1 MNLPRPYIW
10 KIFYLANILQK
21 LILSLTTD
29 GVTQQTP
36 IQAPNNCN
44 GTQTQPSV
52 ADGTS
57 SMPPYSA
64 QDHTSDSMVEDG
76 IFFITFYL
84 FLVFICHNI
93 SFNIYVAML
102 NRL

>member
-1 MNLPRPYIW
+1 MNLPHHILGRFF
-10 KIFYLANILQK
+10 IFANILQK

-36 IQAPNNCN
+36 IQAPNNCI

>member
-1 MNLPRPYIW
+1 MNLPHHILGRFF
-10 KIFYLANILQK
+10 IFADILQK

-36 IQAPNNCN
+36 IQAPNNCI

-76 IFFITFYL
+76 IFFITF
-84 FLVFICHNI
+84 I
-93 SFNIYVAML
+93 SFWCLLYAIIFLSTYMWPC
-102 NRL
+102 